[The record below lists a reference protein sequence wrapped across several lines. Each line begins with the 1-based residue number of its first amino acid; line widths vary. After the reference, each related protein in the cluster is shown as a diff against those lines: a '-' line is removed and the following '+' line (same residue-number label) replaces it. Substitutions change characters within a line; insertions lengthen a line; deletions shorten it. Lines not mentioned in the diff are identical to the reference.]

1 MIVGGDTYTITIFGE
16 GTTPGQQKMVQKGS
30 VIPDKQAV
38 LLDNQLAV
46 LSNEAIDFGVVPT
59 FSVSKKIVFISNT
72 SKEDITFRY

>member
-1 MIVGGDTYTITIFGE
+1 MIVGGERYNITIFGE
-16 GTTPGQQKMVQKGS
+16 GITPGQQGEVKKGS

-46 LSNEAIDFGVVPT
+46 LSNEAINFGVVPT

-72 SKEDITFRY
+72 SKEHITFR